1 MKKLLILLTILLT
14 LSCNDDG
21 VRYNCVKGTIRVLN
35 KKVYSPPRGANQ
47 YDMYLYDGTQAY
59 WCETDEDTYK
69 SYKINDTLPT
79 LVITKTYEK
88 TTN

>member
-1 MKKLLILLTILLT
+1 MKNLLILLTILLT
-14 LSCNDDG
+14 LSCNNDR
-21 VRYNCVKGTIRVLN
+21 VRYNCTKGTIRVLN
-35 KKVYSPPRGANQ
+35 KKVYIVFKAKDIYQ
-47 YDMYLYDGTQAY
+47 MYLYDGTQAY

-88 TTN
+88 TN